1 MEVRGQFVEIRAFSF
16 HGVGPGDRAHIISLG
31 SKGPDALS
39 YLNSLVSPS
48 EWYIKQT
55 YTFQSMGV
63 LSSSSYNQVIILCIL
78 LWILGLRDRSQQLE
92 TSWRD

>member
-16 HGVGPGDRAHIISLG
+16 HGVGPRDRAHIISLG
-31 SKGPDALS
+31 SKCPDALS

-55 YTFQSMGV
+55 YIFQSMGV
-63 LSSSSYNQVIILCIL
+63 LSSSSYNQVDHLVHPTL
-78 LWILGLRDRSQQLE
+78 DTGFKRQESAA
-92 TSWRD
+92 